1 MLLLI
6 KFLKTAD
13 LFVLYPRE
21 RMKSL
26 AILWF
31 SISGVS
37 KLEVL
42 CKNLHLKSCPL
53 VVVALKKAYETKDNA
68 NLQQKW

>member
-1 MLLLI
+1 
-6 KFLKTAD
+6 
-13 LFVLYPRE
+13 
-21 RMKSL
+21 MKNL

-53 VVVALKKAYETKDNA
+53 VVVALKKAHETKDNA